1 MERKESDPANFLVRP
16 SIKWLM
22 IYSQRKRPDLFNA
35 FSRISLDKGLIRSR
49 IYRMWGPGENE
60 NCTLSGVYS
69 ADIL

>member
-1 MERKESDPANFLVRP
+1 
-16 SIKWLM
+16 M

-60 NCTLSGVYS
+60 NYTLSGVYS